1 MKINRNY
8 RSFLLLL
15 IVFVCGQ
22 QFAQNTYTFTNAG
35 ATGNIGPTQA
45 QVNAAYLLTN
55 LNGSVICPSGIQSF
69 TLPVGGN
76 WRITVAGAGGGGS
89 NAFGGRGRIIRG
101 ERIFNAGDVLQI
113 LVGQKG
119 TLVTS
124 SGGGGGS
131 YVILNPATPILI
143 GGGGAGFLN
152 NIGVALPNTDGNINQ
167 NGFNSNCNT
176 GTGGVGGNGGTGTTN
191 GWGGGGG
198 GYTGNGTNA
207 SACANT
213 FGRSFTNGGQ
223 GGGSC
228 WTALG
233 GFGGGAGTHGNT
245 GGGGG
250 GGGYSGGGGSNQNIN
265 PNAGGGGGSF
275 ISPSL
280 SNTVNVGL
288 NLNQGYVILEQLCVP
303 GVAPTNIT
311 PAPNLSVCSNVST
324 TLTVSGIGT
333 INWFATPT
341 STPVLGVGPVFVTP
355 TLSPGTATFYASASN
370 TCGAGPR
377 TPITITV
384 SPGPSITV
392 NSGTV
397 CTGSQFTIAPSGPAV
412 SYTYLP
418 TGPIV
423 TPTANTNYTVIG
435 TGLDGCVNYAGA
447 VVSVSV
453 MPLPTITVNSGT
465 LCAGQ
470 VFTLMPAGAVSYT
483 YSSGSQT
490 VSPVVTTTYYVSGS
504 DANGCVA
511 SSAAV
516 SVITV
521 AAVPSVT
528 VNGPNAMCIGQTII
542 LSAVGA
548 NSYSW
553 NTGAITPSISVSPT
567 TNISYTVTGTGLNF
581 CPGMPVV
588 KNIVVHPKP
597 NITITAPTTVIC
609 KGESIL
615 LTANSA
621 DTYSWNT
628 GALTPTILVTPT
640 ITTSYTVIGTNTT
653 TGCQSTATRT
663 VQVNICTEIGEMDP
677 TIQNT
682 ILYPNPTNGE
692 FVIEISGKAEAVLF
706 NTLGQIVMKTNLNA
720 GKNEI
725 NVSDLAK
732 GVYFVKISYNQNSKI
747 IRLVKD

>member
-1 MKINRNY
+1 MKIIKNFK
-8 RSFLLLL
+8 SLLASALTLIGSNLL
-15 IVFVCGQ
+15 
-22 QFAQNTYTFTNAG
+22 AQNTYTFTNAG

-45 QVNAAYLLTN
+45 QVNTAYLLTN
-55 LNGSVICPSGIQSF
+55 LNGSVLCPAGIQSF

-89 NAFGGRGRIIRG
+89 NAFGGRGRIIMG

-152 NIGVALPNTDGNINQ
+152 NIFAPLPNTDGNISQ
-167 NGFNSNCNT
+167 NGFNSNCGT
-176 GTGGVGGNGGTGTTN
+176 GTGGVGGNGGTGTFN

-228 WTALG
+228 WTAFG

-250 GGGYSGGGGSNQNIN
+250 GGGYSGGGGSNQNMN

-280 SNTVNVGL
+280 TNTVNVGL

-324 TLTVSGIGT
+324 TLSVSGIGT

-397 CTGSQFTIAPSGPAV
+397 CTGSQYTIVPTGPAI

-418 TGPIV
+418 SGPIV

-435 TGLDGCVNYAGA
+435 TGSNGCVNYVGA
-447 VVSVSV
+447 VASVSV

-465 LCAGQ
+465 LCSGQ

-528 VNGPNAMCIGQTII
+528 VNGPNSMCIGQTII

-553 NTGAITPSISVSPT
+553 NTGALTPSISVSPT
-567 TNISYTVTGTGLNF
+567 TNISYTVTGTGSNF
-581 CPGMPVV
+581 CPGSPVV
-588 KNIVVHPKP
+588 KNIIVNPKP
-597 NITITAPTTVIC
+597 NITITAATTVIC
-609 KGESIL
+609 KGDGVL
-615 LTANSA
+615 LTANAA

-628 GALTPTILVTPT
+628 GAFTSTVFVTPT
-640 ITTSYTVIGTNTT
+640 VTTTYTVIGTNTT

-663 VQVNICTEIGEMDP
+663 VQVNLCTGIG
-677 TIQNT
+677 NT
-682 ILYPNPTNGE
+682 EASMLNLTLYPNPTNGE
-692 FVIEISGKAEAVLF
+692 FIIESPVKGNVVLLNMLGEMIMNINMNEGENRVNISDF
-706 NTLGQIVMKTNLNA
+706 TN
-720 GKNEI
+720 
-725 NVSDLAK
+725 
-732 GVYFVKISYNQNSKI
+732 GVYFVKINYGESNRI
-747 IRLVKD
+747 IRLIKD